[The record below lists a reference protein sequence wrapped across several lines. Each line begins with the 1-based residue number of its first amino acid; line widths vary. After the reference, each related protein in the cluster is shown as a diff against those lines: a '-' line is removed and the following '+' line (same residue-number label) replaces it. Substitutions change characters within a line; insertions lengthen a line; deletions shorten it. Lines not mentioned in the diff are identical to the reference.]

1 MLHTSFVFDNYVYS
15 LYLSER
21 YKKQFCFL
29 KKKKEKEKMADV
41 LYSPFMSGGFYS
53 LIEQW
58 QQFGVFTVLLPLVLV
73 FAIVFAI
80 LEKINILNNKG
91 VHLVIALAIGF
102 FTVSNPY
109 VSSFFLPLFS
119 NLGLGIGIVLVLIIL
134 VGLAIKPDSGAFKW
148 IFGIVGGIIF
158 IVILGRTGMFKYMLG
173 DDIGY
178 WISMNS
184 SWLVLII
191 FLVLIAI
198 GVMVGAHD
206 EKGKTMGERLL
217 GKKVSGS

>member
-1 MLHTSFVFDNYVYS
+1 
-15 LYLSER
+15 
-21 YKKQFCFL
+21 
-29 KKKKEKEKMADV
+29 MADV
-41 LYSPFMSGGFYS
+41 FYSPLSGGFYT

-58 QQFGVFTVLLPLVLV
+58 QQFGVFTVLLPLILV

-80 LEKINILNNKG
+80 LEKINILNNRG

-109 VSSFFLPLFS
+109 ISQFFLPLFS
-119 NLGLGIGIVLVLIIL
+119 NLAIGIAIVLVLIIL
-134 VGLAIKPDSGAFKW
+134 IGIAIKPDDKAGRW

-158 IVILGRTGMFKYMLG
+158 LVVLGRTGMFKMMFG
-173 DDIGY
+173 ENVGY

-191 FLVLIAI
+191 FIALIAV
-198 GVMVGAHD
+198 GVMIGAR
-206 EKGKTMGERLL
+206 GEGNSILDNLAKSRA
-217 GKKVSGS
+217 KI

>member
-1 MLHTSFVFDNYVYS
+1 
-15 LYLSER
+15 
-21 YKKQFCFL
+21 
-29 KKKKEKEKMADV
+29 MADV
-41 LYSPFMSGGFYS
+41 FYSPFSGGFYS

-58 QQFGVFTVLLPLVLV
+58 QQFGVFTVLLPLILV

-80 LEKINILNNKG
+80 LEKINILNNRG
-91 VHLVIALAIGF
+91 VHLVIALAVGF

-119 NLGLGIGIVLVLIIL
+119 NLGLGIAIVLVLVIL
-134 VGLAIKPDSGAFKW
+134 VGIAVKPDNKSFKW

-158 IVILGRTGMFKYMLG
+158 LVILGRTGMFQYMFGQNVGL
-173 DDIGY
+173 

-191 FLVLIAI
+191 FLVLVAV
-198 GVMVGAHD
+198 GVMVGARGEGNSLLD
-206 EKGKTMGERLL
+206 SLSKAKTP
-217 GKKVSGS
+217 KS